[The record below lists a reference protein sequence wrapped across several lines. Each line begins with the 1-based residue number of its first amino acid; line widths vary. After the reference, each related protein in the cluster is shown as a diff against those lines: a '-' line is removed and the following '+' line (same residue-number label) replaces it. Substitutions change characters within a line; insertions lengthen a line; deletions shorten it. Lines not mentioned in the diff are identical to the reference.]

1 MLVHCTSSLADVK
14 NLKHQ
19 NEILLQRCEEN
30 EQYGGRLCLSITD
43 IPPQKM
49 SLQKMLGIQ

>member
-43 IPPQKM
+43 IPSQKM
-49 SLQKMLGIQ
+49 SL